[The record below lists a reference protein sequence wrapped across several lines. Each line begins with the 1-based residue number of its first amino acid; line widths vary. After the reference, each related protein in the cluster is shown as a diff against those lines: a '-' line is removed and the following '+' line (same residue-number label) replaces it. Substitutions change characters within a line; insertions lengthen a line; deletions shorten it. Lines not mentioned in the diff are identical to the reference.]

1 MHDEEGKPY
10 SVRYD
15 AVNATLLN
23 EFLKEHRKV
32 EEQTK
37 KINRLESNL
46 AEQRKDFEKCI
57 AQQQKEIGVL
67 AAQSGHVEHAGPFQ
81 EERPLLREEQVE
93 PREVDLARIDLQLV
107 VQGARPRAT
116 PAR

>member
-1 MHDEEGKPY
+1 MNRIQRRNRAGREIDPELVVHDEEGKPY

-67 AAQSGHVEHAGPFQ
+67 AAGLQKVRAQLIAATSALGPT
-81 EERPLLREEQVE
+81 RRNP
-93 PREVDLARIDLQLV
+93 
-107 VQGARPRAT
+107 
-116 PAR
+116 